1 MFKKREFDMDDDIDT
16 DEPSVSNTIG
26 EKPPKQRSRVV

>member
-1 MFKKREFDMDDDIDT
+1 MFKKREFHMNDDIDT

-26 EKPPKQRSRVV
+26 EKPPKQRRRVV